1 MRTYLGLLF
10 LSALFSLLT
19 TIQVRKLGRRLR
31 AFGKPHGNR
40 QQAQTQIPRLG
51 GLSIFL
57 ATLAAWGVLLLVP
70 NEVRAR
76 FLAQWRTVLTLLV
89 PGTLVLLMGVYD
101 DVRGATP
108 KQKLAI
114 EAIAAGMVWWAGF
127 RIVSL
132 PVLWYRIQSPL
143 LSFLLTVLWIVA
155 VTNAFNLIDG
165 LDGLAA
171 GIAFFVA
178 ISVFVVSLLQ
188 SNHFACILAITLA
201 GALLGFLRFNFAPAT
216 IYLGDSGSLFLGF
229 FLATL
234 AIHSS
239 QKSSTLLALVV
250 PFVAFGLPLMDTTL
264 AVVRRFLS
272 RRPLFT
278 ADQDH
283 LHHRLLRQRL
293 SPRVAVLLLYALA
306 ALFSL
311 GSLLIVHSTGSLI
324 ALVAILAGAS
334 GWFLTSRIQYEEL
347 SELNV
352 YVARAVH
359 SQRHVLA
366 NQILIRKASRQ
377 LEAAAKLE
385 ESWRVLVSTL
395 EALDF
400 DEVSSDLPKWPNGRA
415 PSLPGWSRPGEDRS
429 EDCWHVSIPLHA
441 GERVVGELQLYRELA
456 KGRLLFQFSSLLD
469 TLIPPLENQLQR
481 CYEAQE
487 KALAGELGVLRTP
500 TVPPAILANDRKA

>member
-10 LSALFSLLT
+10 LSALFSLLI

-31 AFGKPHGNR
+31 AFGKPHGDR
-40 QQAQTQIPRLG
+40 QQAQIPRLG

-57 ATLAAWGVLLLVP
+57 AALAAWGVLLLVP

-76 FLAQWRTVLTLLV
+76 FISQWRTVLTLLV

-101 DVRGATP
+101 DVRGASP
-108 KQKLAI
+108 RQKLAI
-114 EAIAAGMVWWAGF
+114 EVIAAGMVWWAGF

-132 PVLWYRIQSPL
+132 PVLWYRIESPL
-143 LSFLLTVLWIVA
+143 LSLLLTIVWIVA

-178 ISVFVVSLLQ
+178 ICVFVVSLLQ
-188 SNHFACILAITLA
+188 GNHFACILAITLA

-264 AVVRRFLS
+264 AVVRRFLTQ
-272 RRPLFT
+272 RPLFT

-283 LHHRLLRQRL
+283 IHHRLLQQRL

-352 YVARAVH
+352 YVARAVQ
-359 SQRHVLA
+359 SQRNVLA

-385 ESWRVLVSTL
+385 ESWRILVSTL

-400 DEVSSDLPKWPNGRA
+400 DEVLSELPKWPNDRA
-415 PSLPGWSRPGEDRS
+415 PALPGWSRLGEDRS
-429 EDCWHVSIPLHA
+429 EDRWHVSIPLHA
-441 GERVVGELQLYRELA
+441 GERVVGELQLHRELA

-469 TLIPPLENQLQR
+469 TLIPPLEKQLER

-487 KALAGELGVLRTP
+487 KALADERGVLRSP
-500 TVPPAILANDRKA
+500 TVPPVILADDRKA

>member
-1 MRTYLGLLF
+1 LGH
-10 LSALFSLLT
+10 
-19 TIQVRKLGRRLR
+19 RLR
-31 AFGKPHGNR
+31 AFGKPHGGR
-40 QQAQTQIPRLG
+40 EQAQVPRLG

-57 ATLAAWGVLLLVP
+57 ATLAGWGVLLLVP
-70 NEVRAR
+70 NDVRTR
-76 FLAQWRTVLTLLV
+76 FLSEWRTVLTVLV
-89 PGTLVLLMGVYD
+89 PGSLVLLMGAYD

-108 KQKLAI
+108 RQKLAL
-114 EAIAAGMVWWAGF
+114 EVLAAGMVWWAGF

-132 PVLWYRIQSPL
+132 PILWSRIQSPWMSL
-143 LSFLLTVLWIVA
+143 LLTVLWIVA

-171 GIAFFVA
+171 GIALFVA
-178 ISVFVVSLLQ
+178 ISVFVVSILQ
-188 SNHFACILAITLA
+188 NNHFVCILAITLA

-229 FLATL
+229 FLGTL

-283 LHHRLLRQRL
+283 IHHRLLQQKL
-293 SPRVAVLLLYALA
+293 SPRMAVLLLYALA

-311 GSLLIVHSTGSLI
+311 GSLLIVHSTGSVV
-324 ALVAILAGAS
+324 ALVAVLAGAA

-352 YVARAVH
+352 YVARAVQ

-377 LEAAAKLE
+377 LEAAATLE

-400 DEVSSDLPKWPNGRA
+400 DEASCELPKWPNDPA
-415 PSLPGWSRPGEDRS
+415 PSLPGWSRLGEVRS
-429 EDCWHVSIPLHA
+429 QDCWHVAIPMHA

-469 TLIPPLENQLQR
+469 TLIPPLEKQLER
-481 CYEAQE
+481 SHEAQE
-487 KALAGELGVLRTP
+487 KAAAQKRGVLRSR
-500 TVPPAILANDRKA
+500 TVAPGILADDGKA

>member
-1 MRTYLGLLF
+1 
-10 LSALFSLLT
+10 
-19 TIQVRKLGRRLR
+19 LGRRLR

-70 NEVRAR
+70 NDVRVR
-76 FLAQWRTVLTLLV
+76 FLAEWRAVLTLLV
-89 PGTLVLLMGVYD
+89 PGTLVLIMGAYD
-101 DVRGATP
+101 DVWGATP
-108 KQKLAI
+108 RQKLTVEI
-114 EAIAAGMVWWAGF
+114 LAAGMVWWAGF

-132 PVLWYRIQSPL
+132 PVLWYRVQSPL
-143 LSFLLTVLWIVA
+143 VSLLLTVLWIVA

-178 ISVFVVSLLQ
+178 ICVFVVSLIQ
-188 SNHFACILAITLA
+188 ANHFGCILAITLA
-201 GALLGFLRFNFAPAT
+201 GALLGFLRFNFSPAT
-216 IYLGDSGSLFLGF
+216 IYLGDTGSLFLGF

-239 QKSSTLLALVV
+239 QKSSTLLAIVV

-283 LHHRLLRQRL
+283 IHHRLLQQSL

-311 GSLLIVHSTGSLI
+311 GSLLIVHSTRSVV
-324 ALVAILAGAS
+324 ALVAVLAGAS
-334 GWFLTSRIQYEEL
+334 GWFLTSRVQYEEL

-352 YVARAVH
+352 YVTRAVQ

-377 LEAAAKLE
+377 LEAAATLE

-400 DEVSSDLPKWPNGRA
+400 DEVSSELPKWPNDLV
-415 PSLPGWSRPGEDRS
+415 PSLPGWSRRCEDRS
-429 EDCWHVSIPLHA
+429 QDRWHVSIPLHA
-441 GERVVGELQLYRELA
+441 GERVVGELQLYRDLA
-456 KGRLLFQFSSLLD
+456 RGRLLFQFSSLLD
-469 TLIPPLENQLQR
+469 TLVPSLEKQLKR

-487 KALAGELGVLRTP
+487 KGTAEGRSVLRSP
-500 TVPPAILANDRKA
+500 TVPPSILASDRKA